1 MFCHSLQID
10 AAKLRKIIHIYK
22 ENDYFLRKYL
32 RMSFFCCTFAAAK
45 AQRQKARSF
54 SISN

>member
-1 MFCHSLQID
+1 MFCHSLWKD
-10 AAKLRKIIHIYK
+10 AAKLRKIIHLYK
-22 ENDYFLRKYL
+22 ENDYFLHKYL

-45 AQRQKARSF
+45 AQSF